1 MKKTLCF
8 ILISLPLLVSATTF
22 NTVIQF
28 PLTKE
33 NLSTAALSKQGYG
46 FCSAP
51 GTLQLPVKQ
60 INILLPKDAVID
72 NWQVIFDAAKT
83 LAGEPPASNSSFTN
97 GEEILTSPVN
107 RNIPSR
113 YSYLGLR
120 KWGELNY
127 ACFNV
132 IPAVYNGSNWL
143 WNSSCRININYTSS
157 AKEKGTIPPT
167 FKEADFF
174 ANPPALQQ
182 WYNVSKERNN
192 HLLVITTPDLY
203 AALNALVLYRE
214 AQGVDVFFCDIV
226 IALASGT
233 GTDNAEKLRNFL
245 QNTYVQIPFSYLLL
259 VGDYDLIPVAYVIPE
274 PNGLE
279 TVATDFFYSDLS
291 SNWDTDN
298 DGRRGE
304 YSTGYMNEDY
314 GIDFTPEVFAG
325 RISTNNAAE
334 VSAIASRIV
343 AYEQATE
350 PWKDKNLLPAA
361 FLNYQGE
368 PEPPYLQ
375 TDGALFME
383 FMRNTC
389 LAGQENFSMY
399 EQEGVVPSFPGD
411 LPLNYNNLRNKL
423 NSESWGFINWD
434 AHGSSGHSS
443 RKVWENDYNQNNIP
457 EDNEMDWR
465 SLVDRQSFDNL
476 ENTNGTVIYAASCY
490 NGYLDYSNT
499 CLAEYALIKKA
510 VGVIAATRT
519 GWYKIG
525 WQNPGWGGLASYNYH
540 FVENFRQAKL
550 DLGSAHSWANLLHT
564 QFYLFG
570 DPVDNGGII
579 YPELQNVYTYMLF
592 GDPML
597 GWNPNQ
603 INPTGEILVWE
614 PVGNEGLA
622 VVNAL
627 RQISNFNVIYSDKLI
642 PDYDYLN
649 NFEAVFYLAGNSLL
663 AAELQPTSYEYSY
676 LNSYLDA
683 GGKLYCENY
692 IDYCYGELY
701 SKMGVQMADN
711 NPLNVTSILYPAN
724 NINWNYVA
732 SDSSVVYALLP
743 NQISAAGIFFSS
755 SDNTDNPII
764 GVLNATDNYSV
775 LTSTF
780 RTSQIESGEY
790 TLSNMLGIILSELE
804 VMDYNPDSN
813 DDPVMIPVIQSV
825 SVFPNPASQS
835 SSISF
840 KLTEA
845 APISITIYNIK
856 GQKVKSLIDSEM
868 KSGDYQFTWDGR
880 DNNGRSCSS
889 GLYYYRI
896 VSPERNITRKMLLL
910 K

>member
-1 MKKTLCF
+1 
-8 ILISLPLLVSATTF
+8 
-22 NTVIQF
+22 
-28 PLTKE
+28 
-33 NLSTAALSKQGYG
+33 
-46 FCSAP
+46 
-51 GTLQLPVKQ
+51 
-60 INILLPKDAVID
+60 
-72 NWQVIFDAAKT
+72 
-83 LAGEPPASNSSFTN
+83 
-97 GEEILTSPVN
+97 
-107 RNIPSR
+107 
-113 YSYLGLR
+113 
-120 KWGELNY
+120 
-127 ACFNV
+127 
-132 IPAVYNGSNWL
+132 
-143 WNSSCRININYTSS
+143 
-157 AKEKGTIPPT
+157 
-167 FKEADFF
+167 
-174 ANPPALQQ
+174 
-182 WYNVSKERNN
+182 
-192 HLLVITTPDLY
+192 
-203 AALNALVLYRE
+203 
-214 AQGVDVFFCDIV
+214 
-226 IALASGT
+226 
-233 GTDNAEKLRNFL
+233 
-245 QNTYVQIPFSYLLL
+245 
-259 VGDYDLIPVAYVIPE
+259 
-274 PNGLE
+274 
-279 TVATDFFYSDLS
+279 
-291 SNWDTDN
+291 
-298 DGRRGE
+298 
-304 YSTGYMNEDY
+304 
-314 GIDFTPEVFAG
+314 
-325 RISTNNAAE
+325 
-334 VSAIASRIV
+334 
-343 AYEQATE
+343 
-350 PWKDKNLLPAA
+350 
-361 FLNYQGE
+361 
-368 PEPPYLQ
+368 
-375 TDGALFME
+375 
-383 FMRNTC
+383 
-389 LAGQENFSMY
+389 
-399 EQEGVVPSFPGD
+399 
-411 LPLNYNNLRNKL
+411 
-423 NSESWGFINWD
+423 
-434 AHGSSGHSS
+434 
-443 RKVWENDYNQNNIP
+443 
-457 EDNEMDWR
+457 
-465 SLVDRQSFDNL
+465 
-476 ENTNGTVIYAASCY
+476 
-490 NGYLDYSNT
+490 
-499 CLAEYALIKKA
+499 

-519 GWYKIG
+519 GWYKVG
-525 WQNPGWGGLASYNYH
+525 WQNPGWGGLASYDYH

-627 RQISNFNVIYSDKLI
+627 RQISNFNVVYSDKLI
-642 PDYDYLN
+642 PDYAYLN
-649 NFEAVFYLAGNSLL
+649 NFEAVFYLAGKSL
-663 AAELQPTSYEYSY
+663 AEAELQPTSYEYSY

-845 APISITIYNIK
+845 APISIAIYNIK
-856 GQKVKSLIDSEM
+856 GQKVKRIIDSEL

>member
-1 MKKTLCF
+1 MKKTLGL
-8 ILISLPLLVSATTF
+8 ILLCLPLLILATTLS
-22 NTVIQF
+22 TTIQF
-28 PLTKE
+28 PVPAE
-33 NLSTAALSKQGYG
+33 GLSLQALSKEGYG
-46 FCSAP
+46 CYGAP

-60 INILLPKDAVID
+60 VNILLPKDAVID
-72 NWQVIFDAAKT
+72 SWQVKFDSAKT
-83 LAGEPPASNSSFTN
+83 LAGEPPAINSAFTN

-107 RNIPSR
+107 RNTPSR
-113 YSYLGLR
+113 YSYSGLR

-127 ACFNV
+127 ACFN
-132 IPAVYNGSNWL
+132 ILPAVYEGANWQ
-143 WNSSCRININYTSS
+143 WNSSCNITLNYTAT
-157 AKEKGTIPPT
+157 AKAKGVIPPV
-167 FKEADFF
+167 FNKADFF
-174 ANPPALQQ
+174 ANPQYLSR
-182 WYNVSKERNN
+182 WYNTSKERNN
-192 HLLVITTPDLY
+192 RLLVITTPNLY
-203 AALNALVLYRE
+203 AALNTLVLYRE
-214 AQGVDVFFCDIV
+214 AQGVEVSFCDIA

-259 VGDYDLIPVAYVIPE
+259 VGDYDLVPVAYVIPE
-274 PNGLE
+274 PNGLD

-325 RISTNNAAE
+325 RISTNNATE
-334 VSAIASRIV
+334 VSAIANRIV
-343 AYEQATE
+343 AYEQTTE

-389 LAGQENFSMY
+389 LAEQENFSMY

-443 RKVWENDYNQNNIP
+443 RRVWENDYNQNNLP
-457 EDNEMDWR
+457 EDSEMDWK
-465 SLVDRQSFDNL
+465 SLVDCQSFDNL
-476 ENTNGTVIYAASCY
+476 ENTSGTVIYAASCY
-490 NGYLDYSNT
+490 NGYLDYSNA

-525 WQNPGWGGLASYNYH
+525 WQNPGWGGLASYDYH

-597 GWNPNQ
+597 GWIPNQ

-614 PVGNEGLA
+614 PTGNEGLA

-627 RQISNFNVIYSDKLI
+627 RQISDFNVIYSDKLI
-642 PDYDYLN
+642 PDYAYLN
-649 NFEAVFYLAGNSLL
+649 NFEAVFYLAGKSLSET
-663 AAELQPTSYEYSY
+663 ELLPTAYEYSY
-676 LNSYLDA
+676 LNSYLEA

-692 IDYCYGELY
+692 FDDSYGQLY
-701 SKMGVQMADN
+701 TKMGVQMADN
-711 NPLNVTSILYPAN
+711 IPLSVTSILYPAN
-724 NINWNYVA
+724 NITWNYVP
-732 SDSSVVYALLP
+732 SDSSVVYALMP
-743 NQISAAGIFFSS
+743 NQISAEGIFFSS
-755 SDNTDNPII
+755 TGNTDNPII

-780 RTSQIESGEY
+780 RISQIESGDY
-790 TLSNMLGIILSELE
+790 TLRNMLGIILSELE
-804 VMDYNPDSN
+804 VMDYNPEGN
-813 DDPVMIPVIQSV
+813 DDPVMPSVIQSL
-825 SVFPNPASQS
+825 SVFPNPTSQL

-840 KLTEA
+840 NLSKGS
-845 APISITIYNIK
+845 PISLAIYNGK
-856 GQKVKSLIDSEM
+856 GQKVKTIVQSEL

-880 DNNGRSCSS
+880 DKNGRSCAS
-889 GLYYYRI
+889 GVYYYKI
-896 VSPERNITRKMLLL
+896 ITSEKSITRKMLLL